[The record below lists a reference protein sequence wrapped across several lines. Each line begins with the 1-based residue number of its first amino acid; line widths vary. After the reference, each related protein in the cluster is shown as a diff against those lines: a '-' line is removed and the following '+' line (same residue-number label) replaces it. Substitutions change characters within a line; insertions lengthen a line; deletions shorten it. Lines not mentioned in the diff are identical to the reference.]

1 MAMLFKDKLNQLM
14 EQFHISNSKLA
25 KEINIDPS
33 LVSRWRNG
41 DRVPTMRSSHIP
53 SIAAYFLSLNG
64 YSYQQEYLRHILDEQ
79 KVELPNVSD
88 QVALLSDWLIRD
100 SASST
105 AIRPYVS
112 SEEYAEVLLQQIQ
125 GMVKDRPMQSFDQSL
140 DFPLPTLSNQT
151 RKEFHLFAGNSAKR
165 KAVIYLLTSVLQSV
179 EKTELYLMSDEDMSW
194 LTEDR
199 AFQVQW
205 HMLLRSI
212 IESGHKITIIHTVQ
226 RDTREIIQAI
236 NLWMPL
242 HLLGSIKSYYNPRY
256 QSQVVKTS
264 WFIQKDKRALIS
276 SSVTFEDV
284 ENLSYLYEFP
294 EIAKSFQSQFIGRLT
309 GCKPLFEIF
318 KKTQQFE
325 LLDRM
330 IQNVAIVSPA
340 TSWHLH
346 VNSIF
351 LPDDVYTRYSKTL
364 PPTAQK
370 NYLDKVRQLRT
381 RMLNSLA
388 IAPYTDIFPLQILK
402 DAITKGAYVHFDP
415 VFFLRDEVIC
425 TRNEIK
431 AIIENMIFVI
441 ENNEKFQLFFGYH
454 QHSDN
459 EMTININLKENT
471 EAFLTANIQGLVP
484 LLGFYV
490 HEGNILS
497 SMSHYMEEIINLI
510 PTSRRNRFDVLK
522 ELYKMLE
529 SI

>member
-1 MAMLFKDKLNQLM
+1 MQFKDKLNQLM

-53 SIAAYFLSLNG
+53 SIASYFLSLNG
-64 YSYQQEYLRHILDEQ
+64 YSYQQEYLRHILEEQ
-79 KVELPNVSD
+79 KTELPNVSD

-100 SASST
+100 TASTSLV
-105 AIRPYVS
+105 RPFVS

-125 GMVKDRPMQSFDQSL
+125 GLVKDKPAQPATPPFEFPISVLTSQSKKDV
-140 DFPLPTLSNQT
+140 
-151 RKEFHLFAGNSAKR
+151 HLFPGNANKR
-165 KAVIYLLTSVLQSV
+165 KAVLYILSSVLKSEQ
-179 EKTELYLMSDEDMSW
+179 KTELFLLSDEDMSW

-199 AFQVQW
+199 PFQVQW
-205 HMLLRSI
+205 HLLLRGI
-212 IESGHKITIIHTVQ
+212 IEAGHKITIIHTVH

-264 WFIQKDKRALIS
+264 WFIQKDKRALVS
-276 SSVTFEDV
+276 SSVTFEDI
-284 ENLSYLYEFP
+284 ENLSFLYEIP
-294 EIAKSFQSQFIGRLT
+294 EVAQSYQSQFMGRLT

-330 IQNVAIVSPA
+330 IQNVAIVSPT

-364 PPTAQK
+364 PPSAQK

-381 RMLNSLA
+381 RMLNSLS

-402 DAITKGAYVHFDP
+402 DAITKGAYIHFDP

-425 TRNEIK
+425 TRSEIRS
-431 AIIENMIFVI
+431 IIENMIFVI
-441 ENNEKFQLFFGYH
+441 ESNDKFQLFFGSH

-459 EMTININLKENT
+459 EITINMNLKENT
-471 EAFLTANIQGLVP
+471 EAFLTANVQGLVP

-497 SMSHYMEEIINLI
+497 SMNHYMEEIINHI
-510 PTSRRNRFDVLK
+510 PTMRRSRLDVLK

>member
-1 MAMLFKDKLNQLM
+1 MQFKDKLNQLM

-41 DRVPTMRSSHIP
+41 DRIPTMRSNHIP
-53 SIAAYFLSLNG
+53 TIASYFLSLNG

-79 KVELPNVSD
+79 KSELPNVSD
-88 QVALLSDWLIRD
+88 QIALLSDWLIRD
-100 SASST
+100 SASSSSM
-105 AIRPYVS
+105 RPYVS
-112 SEEYAEVLLQQIQ
+112 NEEYAEVLLRQIQ
-125 GMVKDRPMQSFDQSL
+125 GMVKDRPAQAVPSFQ
-140 DFPLPTLSNQT
+140 DFPSVALTPAT
-151 RKEFHLFAGNSAKR
+151 RKDFHMFTGNSAKR
-165 KAVIYLLTSVLQSV
+165 RAVVYLLSSLLQNE
-179 EKTELYLMSDEDMSW
+179 EKSELFLMSDEDMSW

-205 HMLLRSI
+205 HMLLRGI
-212 IESGHKITIIHTVQ
+212 IEAGHKITIIHTVH

-242 HLLGSIKSYYNPRY
+242 HLLGTIKSYYNPRY
-256 QSQVVKTS
+256 QSNTLKTS
-264 WFIQKDKRALIS
+264 WFIEKDKRALVS
-276 SSVTFEDV
+276 SSVTFEDI
-284 ENLSYLYEFP
+284 ENISYLFELP
-294 EIAKSFQSQFIGRLT
+294 EVAHSYQSQFMGRLT

-318 KKTQQFE
+318 KKTQQFD

-330 IQNVAIVSPA
+330 IQNVAIVSP
-340 TSWHLH
+340 TTNWHLH

-381 RMLNSLA
+381 RLLNSLS
-388 IAPYTDIFPLQILK
+388 IAPYTDIFPLHVLK

-425 TRNEIK
+425 TRSEIK

-441 ENNEKFQLFFGYH
+441 ENNEKFQLFFGNP

-459 EMTININLKENT
+459 EITINMNLKENT
-471 EAFLTANIQGLVP
+471 EAFLTANVQGLIP

-497 SMSHYMEEIINLI
+497 SMNHYMEEIINLI
-510 PTSRRNRFDVLK
+510 PTSRRNRGDVLK

-529 SI
+529 MM

>member
-1 MAMLFKDKLNQLM
+1 MQFKDKLNQLM

-41 DRVPTMRSSHIP
+41 DRIPTMRSSHIP
-53 SIAAYFLSLNG
+53 SIASYFLSQNG

-79 KVELPNVSD
+79 KSELPNVSD

-100 SASST
+100 TASST
-105 AIRPYVS
+105 VIRPYVS

-125 GMVKDRPMQSFDQSL
+125 GMVKDRPSQFTSQAI
-140 DFPLPTLSNQT
+140 DFPTPSLSPQS
-151 RKEFHLFAGNSAKR
+151 RKDFHLFAGNSARR
-165 KAVIYLLTSVLQSV
+165 KAVIYFLTCVLQNE
-179 EKTELYLMSDEDMSW
+179 EKTDLFLMSDEDMSW

-205 HMLLRSI
+205 HMLLRGI
-212 IESGHKITIIHTVQ
+212 IEAGHKITIIHTVH
-226 RDTREIIQAI
+226 RDTRDIIQAI

-256 QSQVVKTS
+256 QSQTVKTS
-264 WFIQKDKRALIS
+264 WFIQRDKRALIS
-276 SSVTFEDV
+276 SSVTFEDI
-284 ENLSYLYEFP
+284 ENLTYLYELP
-294 EIAKSFQSQFIGRLT
+294 EVAQSFQSQFTGRLT

-330 IQNVAIVSPA
+330 IQNVAIVSPT

-364 PPTAQK
+364 PPSAQK

-381 RMLNSLA
+381 RMLNSLS
-388 IAPYTDIFPLQILK
+388 IAPYTDIFPIQILK
-402 DAITKGAYVHFDP
+402 DAINRGAYVHFDP

-425 TRNEIK
+425 TRSEIK
-431 AIIENMIFVI
+431 SIIENMIFVI
-441 ENNEKFQLFFGYH
+441 ENNEKFQLYFGNF

-459 EMTININLKENT
+459 EITINMNLKENT
-471 EAFLTANIQGLVP
+471 EAFLTANVQGLIP

-497 SMSHYMEEIINLI
+497 SMNHYMEDIINHI

-522 ELYKMLE
+522 KLYKMLE
-529 SI
+529 SF

>member
-1 MAMLFKDKLNQLM
+1 MQFKDKLNQLM

-53 SIAAYFLSLNG
+53 SIADYFLSQNG
-64 YSYQQEYLRHILDEQ
+64 YSYQQEYLRHILEEQ
-79 KVELPNVSD
+79 KAELPNISD

-100 SASST
+100 TASST
-105 AIRPYVS
+105 VIRPFVS

-125 GMVKDRPMQSFDQSL
+125 GLAKDRPAQAAMPSL
-140 DFPLPTLSNQT
+140 DFPLPTLTTQY
-151 RKEFHLFAGNSAKR
+151 KKDFHLFAGNSAKR
-165 KAVIYLLTSVLQSV
+165 KAVIYLLTSVLRSE
-179 EKTELYLMSDEDMSW
+179 EKTELFLLSDEDMSW

-199 AFQVQW
+199 VFQVQW
-205 HMLLRSI
+205 HVLLRGI
-212 IESGHKITIIHTVQ
+212 IEAGHKISIIHTVH
-226 RDTREIIQAI
+226 RDTHDILQAI

-256 QSQVVKTS
+256 QSQIVKTS
-264 WFIQKDKRALIS
+264 WFVQKDMRALVS

-284 ENLSYLYEFP
+284 ENLSYLYELP
-294 EIAKSFQSQFIGRLT
+294 EVAQSFQSQFMGRLT

-330 IQNVAIVSPA
+330 IQNIAVVSPT

-370 NYLDKVRQLRT
+370 NYIDKVRQLRT
-381 RMLNSLA
+381 RMLNSLS
-388 IAPYTDIFPLQILK
+388 IAPYTDIFPLQVLK
-402 DAITKGAYVHFDP
+402 DSITRGAYVHFDP
-415 VFFLRDEVIC
+415 VFFLRDEIIC
-425 TRNEIK
+425 TRLEIK

-441 ENNEKFQLFFGYH
+441 ENNEKFQLFFGNYH
-454 QHSDN
+454 HSEN
-459 EMTININLKENT
+459 EITININLKENT
-471 EAFLTANIQGLVP
+471 EAFLTANVQGLIP

-497 SMSHYMEEIINLI
+497 SMNHYMEEVINHI
-510 PTSRRNRFDVLK
+510 PTMRRSRPDVLK

>member
-1 MAMLFKDKLNQLM
+1 MQFKDKLNQLM

-53 SIAAYFLSLNG
+53 SIASYFLSLNG
-64 YSYQQEYLRHILDEQ
+64 YSYQQEYLRHILEEQ
-79 KVELPNVSD
+79 KTELPNVSD

-100 SASST
+100 TASTSLV
-105 AIRPYVS
+105 RPFVS

-125 GMVKDRPMQSFDQSL
+125 GLVKDKPAQSAIPNF
-140 DFPLPTLSNQT
+140 DFPISVLTSQSK
-151 RKEFHLFAGNSAKR
+151 KEVHMFPGNSNKR
-165 KAVIYLLTSVLQSV
+165 KAVLYILSSVLKCE
-179 EKTELYLMSDEDMSW
+179 EKTELFLMSDEDMSW

-199 AFQVQW
+199 PFQVQW
-205 HMLLRSI
+205 HLLLRGI
-212 IESGHKITIIHTVQ
+212 IEAGHKITIIHTVH

-264 WFIQKDKRALIS
+264 WFIQKDKRALVS
-276 SSVTFEDV
+276 SSVTFEDI
-284 ENLSYLYEFP
+284 ENLSFLYEIP
-294 EIAKSFQSQFIGRLT
+294 EVAQSYQSQFMGRLT

-330 IQNVAIVSPA
+330 IQNVAIVSPT

-364 PPTAQK
+364 PPSAQK

-381 RMLNSLA
+381 RMLNSLS

-425 TRNEIK
+425 TRSEIRS
-431 AIIENMIFVI
+431 IIENMIFVI
-441 ENNEKFQLFFGYH
+441 ESNEKFQLFFGSH

-459 EMTININLKENT
+459 QITINMCLKENT
-471 EAFLTANIQGLVP
+471 EAFLTANVQGLVP

-497 SMSHYMEEIINLI
+497 SMNHYMEEIINHI
-510 PTSRRNRFDVLK
+510 PTMRRNRPDVLK